1 MGNETTSSINLR
13 IICTMCPARGNDNHY
28 KHKKRNNGIVATLNL
43 LFIEFI
49 YYFHFLKFLFFS
61 SLFVYIFLSVCLLT
75 REREESLLLFD
86 FFLLVFH
93 LLTSI
98 TNLEW

>member
-1 MGNETTSSINLR
+1 
-13 IICTMCPARGNDNHY
+13 
-28 KHKKRNNGIVATLNL
+28 VATLNL

-49 YYFHFLKFLFFS
+49 YYFHFLKFLFFFFS
-61 SLFVYIFLSVCLLT
+61 VCVFFFFLSFRLFVNT

-98 TNLEW
+98 TNLEWRRIWGK